1 MALAAVVVIGVLSA
15 VGTHLVVQ
23 PTMLQRLCGFSLWSH
38 AVHVFILAMGRVG
51 TGAAPIVVPGGGE
64 MVDALPQALIL
75 TSIVI
80 SFAFTAFL
88 LGCGFVV
95 AKMERSHG

>member
-1 MALAAVVVIGVLSA
+1 
-15 VGTHLVVQ
+15 
-23 PTMLQRLCGFSLWSH
+23 
-38 AVHVFILAMGRVG
+38 
-51 TGAAPIVVPGGGE
+51 

-80 SFAFTAFL
+80 SFAFSAFL